1 MGLLQLHLPALQV
14 IIPMLAAPL
23 VMLMSRLPRAA
34 WLTTTLTSWLTLA
47 ISLLLLMRV
56 RAEGVVAYHMGG
68 WVPPVGIEYRVDSV
82 NILVL
87 LVISVIN
94 AVVMP
99 FARLSVASEVPA
111 DKQGFFYAAFLLA
124 NCGLLGIAITGDA
137 FNIFV
142 FFEIAALASYSLIAT
157 GRDRRAVMA
166 SYQYLMMGTIGTTFL
181 LIGIGFLYIMT
192 GTLNLQDLAD
202 RLPEVNDTR
211 TVRAALAFIVV
222 GISLKLALFPLH
234 LWLPNA
240 YAYAPS
246 MVTVFLSAT
255 ATKVA
260 IYVLLRF
267 IFGVFGHE
275 LSFID
280 IEMNLLLMP
289 LAMLGILIP
298 SIVAIFHT
306 DIKRMFAYSSVA
318 QVGYIIL
325 GISFASTLGL
335 MASVL
340 HLFNHAIT
348 KAALF
353 MALGCIAYRLGG
365 VSLGHLAGA
374 GQRMPWTMTAFVIAG
389 LSLIGVPLTAGF
401 VTKWHLILAALD
413 GGLWPIAIFILG
425 TSVLAL
431 LYVWRVVEV
440 AFFHEPD
447 DRQPVREAPL
457 SLLVPTWLLSLACL
471 YFGIETSL
479 PVGLA
484 ERAAEALMGGYR

>member
-1 MGLLQLHLPALQV
+1 MGLLEHHLPAFQV
-14 IIPMLAAPL
+14 IVPMLAAPL
-23 VMLMSRLPRAA
+23 VMLMARSPRAA
-34 WLTTTLTSWLTLA
+34 WATATLTSWLTLT
-47 ISLLLLMRV
+47 ISLLLLLRV
-56 RAEGVVAYHMGG
+56 QAEGVVAYHMGG
-68 WVPPVGIEYRVDSV
+68 WLPPVGIEYRVDSV

-87 LVISVIN
+87 LVISFIS

-99 FARLSVASEVPA
+99 FARLSAASEVRE
-111 DKQGFFYAAFLLA
+111 DKHGFFYAAFLLA

-157 GRDRRAVMA
+157 GRERQAVMA

-192 GTLNLQDLAD
+192 GTLNLVDLAD

-211 TVRAALAFIVV
+211 TVRAAQAFIVV

-260 IYVLLRF
+260 IYVLMRF
-267 IFGVFGHE
+267 IFGVFGYE
-275 LSFID
+275 LSFD
-280 IEMNLLLMP
+280 ELEMNLLLMP

-306 DIKRMFAYSSVA
+306 NVKRMFAYSSVA

-365 VSLGHLAGA
+365 VSLAHMTGA
-374 GQRMPWTMTAFVIAG
+374 GQRMPWTMTAFIIAG

-413 GGLWPIAIFILG
+413 GGLWPIAVFLLG

-440 AFFHEPD
+440 AFFHAPL
-447 DRQPVREAPL
+447 RRMAVREAPL
-457 SLLVPTWLLSLACL
+457 SLLLPTWFLTLACL

-484 ERAAEALMGGYR
+484 EHAAEALMGGYR

>member
-1 MGLLQLHLPALQV
+1 MGLVQLHLPAFQV
-14 IIPMLAAPL
+14 IVPMLAAPL
-23 VMLMSRLPRAA
+23 VMLMARSPRAA
-34 WLTTTLTSWLTLA
+34 WATATLTSWLTLA
-47 ISLLLLMRV
+47 ISLLLLIRV

-68 WVPPVGIEYRVDSV
+68 WLPPVGIEYRVDSV

-87 LVISVIN
+87 LVICFIS

-99 FARLSVASEVPA
+99 FARLSVASEVRE
-111 DKQGFFYAAFLLA
+111 DKHGYFYAAFLLA

-157 GRDRRAVMA
+157 GRERQAVMA

-192 GTLNLQDLAD
+192 GTLNLLDLAE
-202 RLPEVNDTR
+202 RLPAVNDTR

-260 IYVLLRF
+260 IYVLMRF

-275 LSFID
+275 LSFNVL
-280 IEMNLLLMP
+280 EMNLLLMP

-306 DIKRMFAYSSVA
+306 NIKRMLAYSSVA

-335 MASVL
+335 MASLL

-365 VSLGHLAGA
+365 VSLIHMTGA

-413 GGLWPIAIFILG
+413 GGLWPIAVFVLG

-431 LYVWRVVEV
+431 LYIWRVVEV
-440 AFFHEPD
+440 AFFRAPL
-447 DRQPVREAPL
+447 RRIRVREAPL
-457 SLLVPTWLLSLACL
+457 SLLLPTWFLTLSCL

-484 ERAAEALMGGYR
+484 ERAAEALMGDYR

>member
-1 MGLLQLHLPALQV
+1 MGLVQLHLPALQV
-14 IIPMLAAPL
+14 IVPMLVAPL
-23 VMLMSRLPRAA
+23 VMLMARSPRAA
-34 WLTTTLTSWLTLA
+34 WATATLTSWLTLT
-47 ISLLLLMRV
+47 ITLLLLIRV
-56 RAEGVVAYHMGG
+56 QAEGVVTYHMGG
-68 WVPPVGIEYRVDSV
+68 WLPPVGIEYRVDAV

-87 LVISVIN
+87 LVISFIS

-99 FARLSVASEVPA
+99 FARLSVANEVRE
-111 DKQGFFYAAFLLA
+111 DKHCFFYAAFLLA
-124 NCGLLGIAITGDA
+124 NCGLLGITITGDA

-157 GRDRRAVMA
+157 GRERRAVMA

-192 GTLNLQDLAD
+192 GTLNLVDLSV

-240 YAYAPS
+240 YAFAPS

-260 IYVLLRF
+260 IYVLMRF
-267 IFGVFGHE
+267 IFGVFGYE
-275 LSFID
+275 LSFNEL
-280 IEMNLLLMP
+280 EMNLLLMP

-306 DIKRMFAYSSVA
+306 NIKRMFAYSSVA

-365 VSLGHLAGA
+365 VSLVHMTGA

-413 GGLWPIAIFILG
+413 GGLWPIAVFLLG

-440 AFFHEPD
+440 AFFRAPL
-447 DRQPVREAPL
+447 RRIQVREAPL
-457 SLLVPTWLLSLACL
+457 SLLLPTWFLTLACL

-484 ERAAEALMGGYR
+484 ERAAETLMGGYR